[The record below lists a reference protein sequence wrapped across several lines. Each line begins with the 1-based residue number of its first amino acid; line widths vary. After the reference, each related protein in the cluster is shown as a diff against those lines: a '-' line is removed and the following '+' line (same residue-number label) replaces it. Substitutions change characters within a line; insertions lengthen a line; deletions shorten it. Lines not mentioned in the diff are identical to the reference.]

1 MKRALVA
8 AAMAVGA
15 VVALAVPSLRRYM
28 KMKKM

>member
-1 MKRALVA
+1 MKRALGA

-15 VVALAVPSLRRYM
+15 VVALAVPSMRRYL